1 MRRWGDGGGEVGRW
15 RGGEG
20 GGAQGCGA
28 GAWACST
35 PCRRRRSSTSS
46 PRSGEVAGAPP
57 VAAGAPPVLAVA
69 AAACRAF
76 HRWRRCCH
84 AERGVMLCS
93 GCRPTR
99 DTPWPAHRKRSSS
112 SSGSTYA
119 PAGDAGR
126 GQAKSGVAFM
136 LRLTQGARRTVG
148 GRAVRGRMA
157 VQSGPLRV
165 RGTWPCTNF
174 TTQQFSR
181 AWGKSISALSP
192 VRPVHWTSSF
202 SSSSPPRCTSFLG
215 AGGAAVSSTS
225 SSSMGDG
232 PASALELGP
241 TSDRCTLTGGPVDRL
256 ESGRFDPAGAT
267 TAGAAT
273 AGAP

>member
-1 MRRWGDGGGEVGRW
+1 MRGR
-15 RGGEG
+15 
-20 GGAQGCGA
+20 GA
-28 GAWACST
+28 GPAAT

-46 PRSGEVAGAPP
+46 PRSGEVAEPRPSRREHHRPWRWRRRPAAPST
-57 VAAGAPPVLAVA
+57 AGA
-69 AAACRAF
+69 AAATR
-76 HRWRRCCH
+76 
-84 AERGVMLCS
+84 ERGVMLCS
-93 GCRPTR
+93 GRPTR

-119 PAGDAGR
+119 PAGDTGR

-148 GRAVRGRMA
+148 GRAVRGRM
-157 VQSGPLRV
+157 VCNRVPMRV

-202 SSSSPPRCTSFLG
+202 SSSSPPICTSFLG

-256 ESGRFDPAGAT
+256 ESGRFDPAGTT

>member
-1 MRRWGDGGGEVGRW
+1 MGR
-15 RGGEG
+15 
-20 GGAQGCGA
+20 GA
-28 GAWACST
+28 GMRGRGAGPAAT
-35 PCRRRRSSTSS
+35 LGRKRRSSTSS
-46 PRSGEVAGAPP
+46 PRSGEVAEPRPSRREHHRPWRWRRRPSAPST
-57 VAAGAPPVLAVA
+57 AGA
-69 AAACRAF
+69 AAATR
-76 HRWRRCCH
+76 
-84 AERGVMLCS
+84 ERGAMLCS

-126 GQAKSGVAFM
+126 GQAKSGVTFM
-136 LRLTQGARRTVG
+136 PRLTQGGTVG
-148 GRAVRGRMA
+148 GRGRIA
-157 VQSGPLRV
+157 VQSMRV

-202 SSSSPPRCTSFLG
+202 SSSSPPICTSFLF

-241 TSDRCTLTGGPVDRL
+241 ASGRCTLIVTGVVDRL
-256 ESGRFDPAGAT
+256 ESGRFDPVGAT

>member
-1 MRRWGDGGGEVGRW
+1 MGRW
-15 RGGEG
+15 RGGEVG
-20 GGAQGCGA
+20 RGA
-28 GAWACST
+28 GMRGRGAGPAAT
-35 PCRRRRSSTSS
+35 LGRRRRSSTSS
-46 PRSGEVAGAPP
+46 PRSGEVAEPRPSRREHHRPWRWRRRPAAPST
-57 VAAGAPPVLAVA
+57 AGA
-69 AAACRAF
+69 AAATR
-76 HRWRRCCH
+76 
-84 AERGVMLCS
+84 ERGAMLCS

-126 GQAKSGVAFM
+126 GQAKSGVTFM
-136 LRLTQGARRTVG
+136 LRLTQGARRRVG

-157 VQSGPLRV
+157 VQSGPMRV

-202 SSSSPPRCTSFLG
+202 SSSSPPICTSFFG
-215 AGGAAVSSTS
+215 AGGAAVSST

-241 TSDRCTLTGGPVDRL
+241 TSDRCTLTLTGAVDRL

-267 TAGAAT
+267 IAGAAT

>member
-1 MRRWGDGGGEVGRW
+1 MRGR
-15 RGGEG
+15 
-20 GGAQGCGA
+20 GA
-28 GAWACST
+28 GPAAT
-35 PCRRRRSSTSS
+35 LGRRRRSSTSS
-46 PRSGEVAGAPP
+46 PRSGEVAEPRPSRREHHRPWRWRRRPAAPST
-57 VAAGAPPVLAVA
+57 AGA
-69 AAACRAF
+69 AAATRQ
-76 HRWRRCCH
+76 
-84 AERGVMLCS
+84 RGAMLCS

-119 PAGDAGR
+119 PAGDTGR

-136 LRLTQGARRTVG
+136 LRLTQGARRRVE

-157 VQSGPLRV
+157 VQSGPMRV

-202 SSSSPPRCTSFLG
+202 SSSSPSICKSFFG

>member
-1 MRRWGDGGGEVGRW
+1 MRGR
-15 RGGEG
+15 
-20 GGAQGCGA
+20 GA
-28 GAWACST
+28 GPAAT
-35 PCRRRRSSTSS
+35 LGRRRRSSTSS
-46 PRSGEVAGAPP
+46 PRSGEVAEPRPSRREHHRPWRWRRRPAAPST
-57 VAAGAPPVLAVA
+57 AGA
-69 AAACRAF
+69 AAATR
-76 HRWRRCCH
+76 
-84 AERGVMLCS
+84 ERGVMLCS

-126 GQAKSGVAFM
+126 GQAKSGVTFM
-136 LRLTQGARRTVG
+136 LRLTQGARRRVG
-148 GRAVRGRMA
+148 
-157 VQSGPLRV
+157 
-165 RGTWPCTNF
+165 GTWPCTNF

-202 SSSSPPRCTSFLG
+202 SSSSPPISTSFFG

-241 TSDRCTLTGGPVDRL
+241 ASGRCTLTVTGVVDRL
-256 ESGRFDPAGAT
+256 ESGRFDPAGET
-267 TAGAAT
+267 TTGAAT

>member
-1 MRRWGDGGGEVGRW
+1 MRGR
-15 RGGEG
+15 
-20 GGAQGCGA
+20 GA
-28 GAWACST
+28 GPAAT
-35 PCRRRRSSTSS
+35 LGRKRRSSTSS
-46 PRSGEVAGAPP
+46 PRSGEVAEPRPSRREHHRPWRWRRRPAAPST
-57 VAAGAPPVLAVA
+57 AGA
-69 AAACRAF
+69 AAATRQ
-76 HRWRRCCH
+76 
-84 AERGVMLCS
+84 RGAMLCS

-119 PAGDAGR
+119 PAGDTGR

-136 LRLTQGARRTVG
+136 LRGRKEDGERQSRARAH
-148 GRAVRGRMA
+148 GRAIGSM
-157 VQSGPLRV
+157 RV

-202 SSSSPPRCTSFLG
+202 SSSSPPISTSFFG
-215 AGGAAVSSTS
+215 AGGAAVSST

-241 TSDRCTLTGGPVDRL
+241 ASGRCTLTVTGVVDRL